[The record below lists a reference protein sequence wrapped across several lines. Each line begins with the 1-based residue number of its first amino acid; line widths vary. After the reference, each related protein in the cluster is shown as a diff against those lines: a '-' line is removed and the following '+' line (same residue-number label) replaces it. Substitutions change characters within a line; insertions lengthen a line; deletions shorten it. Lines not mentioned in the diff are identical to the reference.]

1 MAKEGT
7 SLEQIMSDLKKRI
20 YHPVYF
26 FNGEEPYYIDKITEY
41 MMDTVLTEAEKAF
54 NMMVIYG
61 KDGDAASVIDAARRF
76 PMMSAQ
82 QLVILKEAQEMKNFD
97 ELIHYI
103 ERPLKSTLL
112 VINYKYKTIDKR
124 KKIF

>member
-41 MMDTVLTEAEKAF
+41 MMDTVLTEAEKA
-54 NMMVIYG
+54 
-61 KDGDAASVIDAARRF
+61 
-76 PMMSAQ
+76 
-82 QLVILKEAQEMKNFD
+82 L
-97 ELIHYI
+97 
-103 ERPLKSTLL
+103 T
-112 VINYKYKTIDKR
+112 
-124 KKIF
+124 